1 MRKFQKKICII
12 TSSRAD
18 YGLLR
23 NLIKKLYNSKKIKL
37 HLSITGT
44 HLSFK
49 HGYTLKEI
57 LKDKTLVNTRLD
69 ILDDDSDL
77 GVSKSFS
84 KGVIKFTKL
93 FQKFKPNI
101 IIILGDRFEIL
112 SAAISATL
120 NLLEEMIFCHV

>member
-1 MRKFQKKICII
+1 MKKYQKKICII

-23 NLIKKLYNSKKIKL
+23 NLIKKLYNSKKIKY

-44 HLSFK
+44 HLSAK

-57 LKDKTLVNTRLD
+57 LKDKILVNSRLN

-84 KGVIKFTKL
+84 KGVIKFSKL
-93 FQKFKPNI
+93 FQKFKPKYNNF
-101 IIILGDRFEIL
+101 RR
-112 SAAISATL
+112 
-120 NLLEEMIFCHV
+120 